1 MLVTILNDC
10 VTSKGKDRE
19 GEGEGEGYLHG
30 ERGKPQGEVDF

>member
-10 VTSKGKDRE
+10 VTSKGKDRG

-30 ERGKPQGEVDF
+30 EKGKPQGEVDF